1 MMKTFA
7 YCSFLEKVNSKLIY
21 EEIMR
26 YCHRNSLRLAKFFSA
41 SRDLNKPMHDR
52 ELLMILTRDLIRK
65 DTLVVYEAS
74 NLGRS
79 ICQVI
84 EVLKMALNRGVN
96 VHFVKVDLVFEAE
109 EFQSK
114 EAIIRILSYVS
125 DSFSA
130 RETTDNEVRR
140 VKEVRPVLG
149 RPKGRA
155 NTRLKLDDYEY
166 DIMKYLDLK
175 ISKRSI
181 ARILECHPQTLQD
194 WLVRRKVKENA
205 A

>member
-1 MMKTFA
+1 
-7 YCSFLEKVNSKLIY
+7 
-21 EEIMR
+21 
-26 YCHRNSLRLAKFFSA
+26 
-41 SRDLNKPMHDR
+41 MHDR